1 MADWKKIIVSGSTA
15 RFANIEVDG
24 LASGVV
30 TGAAGNLTTTTING
44 AGNIVATTGATN
56 LVATGSFTGSFKGD
70 GAGLTGLATNLTVG
84 ADSGTDTTV
93 NLISDTLEFTG
104 GNGISATVSTDTIT
118 YNLSTGI
125 ISSSQQLPSGIISS
139 SQQLPT
145 GIISSSQ
152 QLPGSIVSASAISA
166 PTTQGQVQLTTNGV
180 AASAININ
188 SLGTSGSPTFDSL
201 TVTNDVTVDGS
212 LTVNGTLTTLNTTN
226 TEIKDQFLLLNS
238 GSTTATDES
247 GIIFGG
253 SNGANGAGAALI
265 WNGDYNG
272 NDGRLA
278 INNNLASNATSAAIN
293 YFVAGVFDGTIA
305 DAATAQADHRGNIR
319 VDSSNEIWIYS

>member
-1 MADWKKIIVSGSTA
+1 M
-15 RFANIEVDG
+15 
-24 LASGVV
+24 
-30 TGAAGNLTTTTING
+30 
-44 AGNIVATTGATN
+44 
-56 LVATGSFTGSFKGD
+56 
-70 GAGLTGLATNLTVG
+70 
-84 ADSGTDTTV
+84 
-93 NLISDTLEFTG
+93 
-104 GNGISATVSTDTIT
+104 
-118 YNLSTGI
+118 
-125 ISSSQQLPSGIISS
+125 
-139 SQQLPT
+139 
-145 GIISSSQ
+145 
-152 QLPGSIVSASAISA
+152 
-166 PTTQGQVQLTTNGV
+166 TTNG
-180 AASAININ
+180 AAATAITVN
-188 SLGTSGSPTFDSL
+188 SLGTGGSPTFDSL

-265 WNGDYNG
+265 WNGNYNG

-278 INNNLASNATSAAIN
+278 INNNLASNATSATIN

-319 VDSSNEIWIYS
+319 IDSSNDIWIYS

>member
-30 TGAAGNLTTTTING
+30 TGAAGNLTTTSING

-70 GAGLTGLATNLTVG
+70 GSGLTGLATNLTVG
-84 ADSGTDTTV
+84 ADAGTDTTV
-93 NLISDTLEFTG
+93 NLITDTLEFTG
-104 GNGISATVSTDTIT
+104 GKNISATVSADTIT
-118 YNLSTGI
+118 YNLGGG
-125 ISSSQQLPSGIISS
+125 L
-139 SQQLPT
+139 
-145 GIISSSQ
+145 
-152 QLPGSIVSASAISA
+152 VSASVITA
-166 PTTQGQVQLTTNGV
+166 PSTQGQVQLTTNG
-180 AASAININ
+180 AAATAITVN
-188 SLGTSGSPTFDSL
+188 SLGTGGSPTFDSL

-253 SNGANGAGAALI
+253 SNGVNGAGAALI
-265 WNGDYNG
+265 WNGNYNG

-278 INNNLASNATSAAIN
+278 INNNLASNATSATIN

-319 VDSSNEIWIYS
+319 IDSSNDIWIYS

>member
-30 TGAAGNLTTTTING
+30 TGAAGNLTTTSING

-70 GAGLTGLATNLTVG
+70 GSGLTGLATNLTVG
-84 ADSGTDTTV
+84 ADAGSDTTV

-104 GNGISATVSTDTIT
+104 GKNISATVTADTIT
-118 YNLSTGI
+118 YNLGGG
-125 ISSSQQLPSGIISS
+125 L
-139 SQQLPT
+139 
-145 GIISSSQ
+145 
-152 QLPGSIVSASAISA
+152 VSASVITA
-166 PTTQGQVQLTTNGV
+166 PSTQGQVQLTTNG
-180 AASAININ
+180 AAATAITVN
-188 SLGTSGSPTFDSL
+188 SIGTGGSPTFDSL

-265 WNGDYNG
+265 WNGNYNG

-278 INNNLASNATSAAIN
+278 INNNLASNATSATIN

-319 VDSSNEIWIYS
+319 IDSSNDIWIYS

>member
-24 LASGVV
+24 LASGIV
-30 TGAAGNLTTTTING
+30 TGNAGNLTTTAING

-70 GAGLTGLATNLTVG
+70 GSGLTGIGTSLTVG

-104 GNGISATVSTDTIT
+104 GKNISATVSSDTIT
-118 YNLSTGI
+118 YNLG
-125 ISSSQQLPSGIISS
+125 SGI
-139 SQQLPT
+139 L
-145 GIISSSQ
+145 
-152 QLPGSIVSASAISA
+152 SASAISA
-166 PTTQGQVQLTTNGV
+166 PSTQGQVQLSTNG
-180 AASAININ
+180 ANQTAININ
-188 SLGTSGSPTFDSL
+188 SLGTGGSPTFDSL

-238 GSTTATDES
+238 GSTTNTDES

-253 SNGANGAGAALI
+253 SNGVNGSGAALI

-278 INNNLASNATSAAIN
+278 INNNLASNATSAGIN
-293 YFVAGVFDGTIA
+293 YYVAGVFDGTIA

-319 VDSSNEIWIYS
+319 VDSSNDIWIYS